1 MSVRVEHLQQGGEL
15 RGALQE
21 GLRSYGSSWL
31 ERRLASLNKLQ
42 LVAVGVAM
50 NVTVSSDMLKKDI
63 AELVLRKFEF
73 MEPVFDL
80 QCVVREG
87 GASALREKLE
97 GIRVTELRSIAAQ
110 IGLPV
115 VGLKR
120 DLVTNVFNHVS
131 SQDVV
136 S

>member
-1 MSVRVEHLQQGGEL
+1 MRVEHLQQGGEL

-31 ERRLASLNKLQ
+31 ERRLVSLNKLQ
-42 LVAVGVAM
+42 LVAVGVAL
-50 NVTVSSDMLKKDI
+50 NVTVSRDMLKSDM
-63 AELVLRKFEF
+63 AEALLTKFKC
-73 MEPVFDL
+73 MEPIFDL
-80 QCVVREG
+80 QCVVLEG
-87 GASALREKLE
+87 GASGLREKLE
-97 GIRVTELRSIAAQ
+97 GIRVTKLRSIAAQ

-115 VGLKR
+115 VGLKQ

>member
-21 GLRSYGSSWL
+21 GLRSHGSSWL
-31 ERRLASLNKLQ
+31 ERRLVSLNKLQ
-42 LVAVGVAM
+42 LVAVGVAL
-50 NVTVSSDMLKKDI
+50 NVTVSRDMLKSDM
-63 AELVLRKFEF
+63 AEALLTKFKC
-73 MEPVFDL
+73 MEPIFDL

-87 GASALREKLE
+87 GASGLREKLE
-97 GIRVTELRSIAAQ
+97 GIRVTKLRSIAAQ

-115 VGLKR
+115 VGLKQ

>member
-1 MSVRVEHLQQGGEL
+1 MRVEHLQQGGEL

-31 ERRLASLNKLQ
+31 ERRLVSLNKLQ
-42 LVAVGVAM
+42 LVAVGVAL
-50 NVTVSSDMLKKDI
+50 NVTVSRDMLKSDM
-63 AELVLRKFEF
+63 AEALLTKFKC
-73 MEPVFDL
+73 MEPIFDL

-87 GASALREKLE
+87 GASGSREKLE
-97 GIRVTELRSIAAQ
+97 GIRVTKLRSIAAQ

-115 VGLKR
+115 VGLKQ

>member
-1 MSVRVEHLQQGGEL
+1 MRVEHLQQGGEL

-42 LVAVGVAM
+42 LVAVGVAV

-73 MEPVFDL
+73 MEPVFVL

-110 IGLPV
+110 IVLPV

>member
-1 MSVRVEHLQQGGEL
+1 M

-21 GLRSYGSSWL
+21 GLRSYGSPWL

-80 QCVVREG
+80 QCVVREVEHRLCVRSWKG
-87 GASALREKLE
+87 SA
-97 GIRVTELRSIAAQ
+97 
-110 IGLPV
+110 
-115 VGLKR
+115 
-120 DLVTNVFNHVS
+120 
-131 SQDVV
+131 
-136 S
+136 

>member
-1 MSVRVEHLQQGGEL
+1 M
-15 RGALQE
+15 
-21 GLRSYGSSWL
+21 
-31 ERRLASLNKLQ
+31 
-42 LVAVGVAM
+42 AM

>member
-1 MSVRVEHLQQGGEL
+1 MRVEHLQQGGEL

-31 ERRLASLNKLQ
+31 ERRLVSLNKLQ
-42 LVAVGVAM
+42 LVAVGVAL
-50 NVTVSSDMLKKDI
+50 NVTVSRDMLKSDM
-63 AELVLRKFEF
+63 AESLLRKFKC
-73 MEPVFDL
+73 MEPIFDL
-80 QCVVREG
+80 QCAVREG

-97 GIRVTELRSIAAQ
+97 GIRVTKLRSIAAQ

-115 VGLKR
+115 VGLKQ

>member
-1 MSVRVEHLQQGGEL
+1 MRVEHLQQGGEL

-42 LVAVGVAM
+42 LVAVGVAL
-50 NVTVSSDMLKKDI
+50 NVTVSSDMLKKDM
-63 AELVLRKFEF
+63 AESLLRKFKC
-73 MEPVFDL
+73 MEPIFDL
-80 QCVVREG
+80 RCVVREG

-97 GIRVTELRSIAAQ
+97 GIRVTKLRSIAAQ

-115 VGLKR
+115 VGLKQ